1 MGSQEMERLE
11 PIIAED
17 RESRPPCC
25 VSTHRS
31 HVVDICI
38 SPTFLDHR
46 EAARFYNTPRVFC
59 KRAGGHLAWLP
70 LPYST
75 LYMSSGSRRE
85 RHHADSHLTD
95 LDHTSYRPPSTACA
109 GLHELSAF
117 SDGGDAETFPG
128 RSRHCSADSEIAID
142 RVDDRFYTTGPN
154 LLLLRGAHHVR
165 TG

>member
-1 MGSQEMERLE
+1 MSSQEMERLE

-46 EAARFYNTPRVFC
+46 EATLFYNTPRVFC
-59 KRAGGHLAWLP
+59 KSRWTPRLVAATVLDSLHVEWLQKGEAPCRLAP
-70 LPYST
+70 S
-75 LYMSSGSRRE
+75 
-85 RHHADSHLTD
+85 D
-95 LDHTSYRPPSTACA
+95 LDRTSYRPPSTACA

-117 SDGGDAETFPG
+117 SDGGDAETFP
-128 RSRHCSADSEIAID
+128 
-142 RVDDRFYTTGPN
+142 
-154 LLLLRGAHHVR
+154 
-165 TG
+165 

>member
-1 MGSQEMERLE
+1 MSSQEMERLE

-46 EAARFYNTPRVFC
+46 EATLFYNTLASFA
-59 KRAGGHLAWLP
+59 RAGRHLAWLP

-85 RHHADSHLTD
+85 RHHAGLHLTD
-95 LDHTSYRPPSTACA
+95 LDRTSYRPPSTACA

-128 RSRHCSADSEIAID
+128 RSRT
-142 RVDDRFYTTGPN
+142 VF
-154 LLLLRGAHHVR
+154 R
-165 TG
+165 TAQIPVL